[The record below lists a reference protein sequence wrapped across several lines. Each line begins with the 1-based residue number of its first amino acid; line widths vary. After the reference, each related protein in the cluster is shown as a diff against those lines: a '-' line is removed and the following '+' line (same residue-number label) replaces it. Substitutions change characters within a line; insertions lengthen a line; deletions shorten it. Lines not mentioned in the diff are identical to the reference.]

1 MTGDWRGGDGRVFA
15 TRMLPPSSGEELR
28 SAFMTATHSI
38 RIREASDD
46 GERGYRRRSKQAGKQ
61 AGKTSQW
68 QETMK
73 GQSSRQE

>member
-1 MTGDWRGGDGRVFA
+1 MGVTGDWRGGDGRVFA

-38 RIREASDD
+38 RVREASDD

-61 AGKTSQW
+61 DKSMAGDY
-68 QETMK
+68 ERAE
-73 GQSSRQE
+73 SRQV